1 MMMRRAI
8 PIALALTA
16 FLLVVS
22 CASTPPQPPA
32 PLPEAEL
39 AQAKQLKEK
48 ADRYSLGPLA
58 QAEYTAAEAD
68 LKAGE
73 AAYGTDNAAS
83 KVSLDKAIAGYQSV
97 LDKAGPLYLGTIH
110 DRAAAARKSA
120 DDLKASVA
128 VKDDYA
134 KALAVYDR
142 AVAAKTAGDLEAA
155 TKDFEDARVQFEAVA
170 KVAKEKRD
178 KALAAGAD
186 VDKALEE
193 SAAKAAEAQ
202 AALEAEGLG
211 GNGE

>member
-1 MMMRRAI
+1 MRKVF
-8 PIALALTA
+8 PIVLAVAAL
-16 FLLVVS
+16 LLVVS

-48 ADRYSLGPLA
+48 ADRYNLGPLA
-58 QAEYTAAEAD
+58 QAEYTAAEAG
-68 LKAGE
+68 LKTGE

-97 LDKAGPLYLGTIH
+97 LDKGGPLYLGTIH
-110 DRAAAARKSA
+110 DRSAAAKKSA

-134 KALAVYDR
+134 KAQVVYDR
-142 AVAAKTAGDLEAA
+142 ALAAKAAGDLEAA
-155 TKDFEDARVQFEAVA
+155 TKDFEEARSLFEAVA
-170 KVAKEKRD
+170 KVATEKRAR
-178 KALAAGAD
+178 ALAAGD
-186 VDKALEE
+186 DYDQALED

>member
-1 MMMRRAI
+1 MKKYL
-8 PIALALTA
+8 PIVLAMTA
-16 FLLVVS
+16 FLLAVS
-22 CASTPPQPPA
+22 CASTPPEPPA

-48 ADRYSLGPLA
+48 VDLYKLGPLA
-58 QAEYTAAEAD
+58 QAEYTAAETD

-73 AAYGTDNAAS
+73 AAFGTDNATA
-83 KVSLDKAIAGYQSV
+83 KTSLDKAIDGYQSV
-97 LDKAGPLYLGTIH
+97 LDKGGPLYLGTIH
-110 DRAAAARKSA
+110 DRTAAAKKSA

-134 KALAVYDR
+134 KAQAVYDR
-142 AVAAKTAGDLEAA
+142 ALAAKAAGDLATA
-155 TKDFEDARVQFEAVA
+155 TKDFEDARVLFEAVA

-178 KALAAGAD
+178 KALTASTD
-186 VDKALEE
+186 LDKALED

>member
-1 MMMRRAI
+1 MMRK
-8 PIALALTA
+8 ALLVVLAVTA
-16 FLLVVS
+16 FLLAVS
-22 CASTPPQPPA
+22 CASTPPEPPA

-48 ADRYSLGPLA
+48 ADRYNLGPLV
-58 QAEYTAAEAD
+58 QAEYSVAEAD

-73 AAYGTDNAAS
+73 AAYGTDNAAA
-83 KVSLDKAIAGYQSV
+83 KVSLDKAIVGYQSV
-97 LDKAGPLYLGTIH
+97 LDKAGPLYLGGIH
-110 DRAAAARKSA
+110 DRTAAAKKSA

-134 KALAVYDR
+134 KAQAVYDR
-142 AVAAKTAGDLEAA
+142 ALAAKAAGDLATA
-155 TKDFEDARVQFEAVA
+155 TKDFEEARTLFEAAA

-186 VDKALEE
+186 VDKALEA

-211 GNGE
+211 EDGE